1 MAWERNSDDF
11 VFDQEFV
18 AQVVAAGFRITE
30 VAVPTRYFRE
40 ASSVGFRRSVRYGFG
55 TLGVV
60 ARFVLHRRGLRRDPA
75 LVPRRVDV
83 AAEPE
88 PERPGSP

>member
-1 MAWERNSDDF
+1 MDRDSDDF

-30 VAVPTRYFRE
+30 VAVPTRYFPE
-40 ASSVGFRRSVRYGFG
+40 ASSVDFRRSVRYGLG

-60 ARFVLHRRGLRRDPA
+60 ASFLLHRLGWRRDVR
-75 LVPRRVDV
+75 LVPRV
-83 AAEPE
+83 AGAEP
-88 PERPGSP
+88 RA